1 MQLMLKQLDEDE
13 KKALTKKNYKGF
25 VKKALLLVDAR
36 VNEKEV
42 PTELE
47 EDSKLIMKKTPV
59 IIKSSI
65 NSAYERSLEFAKA
78 QNFFIGKYCLKSLIL
93 FQQYFIQGKQY
104 ELSDSYRQL
113 DLSSEES
120 DKIMK
125 KKKQKRITD
134 LYTLMTK
141 EEEKDYMLSL
151 LDSNR
156 AAYIKECLE
165 YYPRL

>member
-1 MQLMLKQLDEDE
+1 
-13 KKALTKKNYKGF
+13 

-42 PTELE
+42 PAELE
-47 EDSKLIMKKTPV
+47 EDSKLIMKKTPI

-65 NSAYERSLEFAKA
+65 NSAYERSLEFAKT
-78 QNFFIGKYCLKSLIL
+78 QGFFIGKNCLKSLIL

-104 ELSDSYRQL
+104 ELSDSFRQL
-113 DLSSEES
+113 DLSDEET

-125 KKKQKRITD
+125 KRKQKKITD
-134 LYTLMTK
+134 LYTLLTK
-141 EEEKDYMLSL
+141 EEERDYLLSL

-165 YYPRL
+165 YYPRFEV